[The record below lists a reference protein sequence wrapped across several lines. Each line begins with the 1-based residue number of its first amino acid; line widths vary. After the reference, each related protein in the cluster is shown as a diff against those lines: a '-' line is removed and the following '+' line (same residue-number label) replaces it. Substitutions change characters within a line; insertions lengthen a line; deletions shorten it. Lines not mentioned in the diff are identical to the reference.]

1 MDLKWN
7 DNGNWLVTASRD
19 HLLKV
24 FDLRNLSEEF
34 QTFRGHKK
42 EASAVAWHP
51 IHEGLFASGGS
62 DGSILFWNV
71 GYVAT
76 HYVFDFI
83 ILIEFYILV
92 PKKKWEAL
100 IRLTNRLYGVLIG
113 IHSVTFYVRDPTIIP
128 SNFGH
133 AIGQVIRCETNTI

>member
-1 MDLKWN
+1 MVILNKTWFSSAILFLTIFAYRRAVFGLRCHHLACIGNTCSIFSTFRHAHKSTVMDLRWN

-24 FDLRNLSEEF
+24 FDLRNLSEEI
-34 QTFRGHKK
+34 QVFRGHKK

-71 GYVAT
+71 G
-76 HYVFDFI
+76 
-83 ILIEFYILV
+83 
-92 PKKKWEAL
+92 
-100 IRLTNRLYGVLIG
+100 
-113 IHSVTFYVRDPTIIP
+113 
-128 SNFGH
+128 
-133 AIGQVIRCETNTI
+133 